1 MKIVLTHLRGVYAGN
16 RTEYEGNQLRI
27 GRDPKDCQLVYD
39 STSEPGVSRLHASI
53 LIEGSKVYVEDLKS
67 RNGTFLNGVQVR
79 EKTLLPSGATLQ
91 FGSEGPIVQV
101 DYEAEKLLHTQPT
114 PVISEVISCLKCG
127 SEYSEPLN
135 FCRKCGSPISVGGL
149 ERPIPTDRPGSADSE
164 ERVAICRGC
173 GARLTGQKRFCPSC
187 GTALRH
193 AAEEPLGVVNPPT
206 AAISVDEVRE
216 MVGARRLPD
225 LSPEPI
231 TEVEPVPK
239 RKARR
244 TSVSRKIPDTLRTTP
259 DKPKV
264 REESPRSAHRRQMLP
279 VAAPPPDSPPPEH
292 ITPVLP
298 PEPKEPQEQAST
310 IFQKAQSHAL
320 NGRFSLAVDECKRAV
335 QLDPDYASAYSL
347 LGQCLIELK
356 QVREAIAAFEKAVA
370 LRPSADIYVVLGQ
383 VYLQERQYEEA
394 AIAARE
400 AIRLSRSIPEA
411 YYTIGQALM
420 ELGELDHAYDAFQ
433 HALSIRSDYADA
445 HLGVASVEFKRGHP
459 EIALTACRKAIKA
472 QPKFPQAFCLIGQ
485 ILRARGQYEDAYR
498 AFQDALKLKPDYTA
512 AFNYMALNFR
522 SQKRLEEAESACRKG
537 LRVDSNMPELHN
549 TLGLIQCD
557 SNQYQEGS
565 KSYERAIELK
575 PDYAEAHNNLGL
587 CRFKT
592 GDYKGAVDCFERAIE
607 LEPNFVLARFNLA
620 MAYYKLKDREK
631 VRREYETLCKL
642 DRRRAAKLH
651 QKVKALLEA

>member
-16 RTEYEGNQLRI
+16 RTEYEGSRLRI
-27 GRDPKDCQLVYD
+27 GRDPKGCELVYD
-39 STSEPGVSRLHASI
+39 SNREPGVSRLHASI
-53 LIEGSKVYVEDLKS
+53 LIEGNKVYVEDLKS

-79 EKTLLPSGATLQ
+79 EKTLLPSGVTLQ
-91 FGSEGPIVQV
+91 FGAEGPSVRV
-101 DYEAEKLLHTQPT
+101 EYEAEPVPLTQPV
-114 PVISEVISCLKCG
+114 PVLADAVTCPGCG

-135 FCRKCGSPISVGGL
+135 FCRKCGSPISVEGL
-149 ERPIPTDRPGSADSE
+149 ERSNIPDSPLPSSSE
-164 ERVAICRGC
+164 KVTVCTGC

-187 GTALRH
+187 GTALKTT
-193 AAEEPLGVVNPPT
+193 AQEPVINPPT
-206 AAISVDEVRE
+206 AAISVEEVRE
-216 MVGARRLPD
+216 MVSTGRPPEPD

-231 TEVEPVPK
+231 AEVGSMPK
-239 RKARR
+239 RKSRK
-244 TSVSRKIPDTLRTTP
+244 TSISRKIPDTLRATP
-259 DKPKV
+259 DRPKV
-264 REESPRSAHRRQMLP
+264 RDESKSARHKQVSPLP
-279 VAAPPPDSPPPEH
+279 LPPSLPEH
-292 ITPVLP
+292 IVQQPVEP
-298 PEPKEPQEQAST
+298 PSPPQEKADS

-320 NGRFSLAVDECKRAV
+320 NGRFSLAVDECRRVLA
-335 QLDPDYASAYSL
+335 LDPDYTNAYSL

-383 VYLQERQYEEA
+383 TYLQQGQHEEA

-400 AIRLSRSIPEA
+400 AIRLNPSIPEA

-420 ELGELDHAYDAFQ
+420 ELGELDRAYDAFQ
-433 HALSIRSDYADA
+433 HALGIRSDYADA
-445 HLGVASVEFKRGHP
+445 HLGVASVEFRRGHP
-459 EIALTACRKAIKA
+459 DLALAACRKAIKA

-522 SQKRLEEAESACRKG
+522 SQKRLEEAEAACRKG
-537 LRVDSNMPELHN
+537 LRVDPEMPELHN

-557 SNQYQEGS
+557 SGQYQEGS
-565 KSYERAIELK
+565 RSYEKALLLR

-592 GDYKGAVDCFERAIE
+592 GDYKGAVSCFERAIE
-607 LEPNFVLARFNLA
+607 LESNFVLARFNLA
-620 MAYYKLKDREK
+620 MAYYKLKDREG
-631 VRREYETLCKL
+631 VRREYEALRKL
-642 DRRRAAKLH
+642 DRGRAAKLY
-651 QKVKALLEA
+651 QKIKALLE